1 MTSREFMAITKAL
14 ADENRI
20 RILLAL
26 QDGELCV
33 CQLTELI
40 ALAPSTTSK
49 HLSILYQSGLLN
61 LRKDGRWIYYQLPGK
76 EADLPVREA
85 IRWVIDSVSDEPRFA
100 QDTVRLKKILS
111 MDPSELCKRQCQG

>member
-1 MTSREFMAITKAL
+1 MAITKAL

-26 QDGELCV
+26 QQGELCV

-40 ALAPSTTSK
+40 ELAPSTTSK

-76 EADLPVREA
+76 EAALPVREA
-85 IRWVIDSVSDEPRFA
+85 IRWVIHSVSDEPRFT
-100 QDTVRLKKILS
+100 QDAARLKKILA
-111 MDPSELCKRQCQG
+111 MDPTELCKRQCQS